1 MTKKISLQTLVE
13 RVAADVPDFAAALE
27 DEETHLVFCR
37 KLRSDLKQ
45 LRDSMGYTQK
55 ELAEKLQMSQSAV
68 TKFEKG
74 EGDIG
79 VVTLCRYA
87 NALGM
92 QPSVSFTPASAS
104 YLEPMKLKATVKAME
119 RLAHVRTVKAEESI
133 AIRHALI
140 NKAIAGQVA
149 LGGAGAHTGAAFAAV
164 ASTMNGALM
173 QSLSTEMVSMLS
185 ALSGLQDSNNE
196 TNSEKTVGTSS

>member
-1 MTKKISLQTLVE
+1 MTKKISLQALVE
-13 RVAADVPDFAAALE
+13 RVAAEVPEFAVALE
-27 DEETHLVFCR
+27 NEETHLAFCR

-45 LRDSMGYTQK
+45 LRESIGYTQT
-55 ELAEKLQMSQSAV
+55 ELAEELQMSQSAV
-68 TKFEKG
+68 AKFEKG
-74 EGDIG
+74 DGDIG

-104 YLEPMKLKATVKAME
+104 YLEPTKLKVTVKAME

-140 NKAIAGQVA
+140 SKAIADQVA
-149 LGGAGAHTGAAFAAV
+149 VGGAVVPAGAALAAV
-164 ASTMNGALM
+164 ASSMNGALM

-185 ALSGLQDSNNE
+185 ALSGLQATIDEANR
-196 TNSEKTVGTSS
+196 EKTVGASS